1 MPLLSLCH
9 YMSELIMLLSGSR
22 EGAIHVALRINVL
35 VPVESSRVDALAQWN
50 WQENTHLFYGPF
62 LSSCLRALTCP
73 SSSHLWPFDIS
84 LRRMNISTALN
95 EYKLSLS
102 RSQFKRRIK
111 ENNDEQ

>member
-35 VPVESSRVDALAQWN
+35 EPVESSRVDALAQWI

-62 LSSCLRALTCP
+62 LSSRLR
-73 SSSHLWPFDIS
+73 
-84 LRRMNISTALN
+84 
-95 EYKLSLS
+95 YLSLK
-102 RSQFKRRIK
+102 FTPMAI
-111 ENNDEQ
+111 